1 MFGLIGH
8 STSFEDAKRKASML
22 GFDHIADGDL
32 DVWCTAPPQLVE
44 NVEVKSATGISIEGS
59 YIDSCFVPEMLS
71 RFKTARRKVLNAME
85 LAQKKGINITALG
98 GFTSIIFENF
108 NLLQHKQIRNTSL
121 EWERFTTGN
130 THTAWVICKQLEINA
145 PRIGIDLKKATVA
158 VIGATGDI
166 GSAVCRW
173 LINKTGISELLM
185 VARQQEPLALLQKE
199 LDGGTISSLDE
210 ALPQADIVVWV
221 ASMPKTIEIDNDN
234 LKKPCLMIDGGY
246 PKNLDEKFQGDN
258 IYVLKG
264 GIVEFFNDIGWNMM
278 ELAEMQN
285 PQREMFACFA
295 EAMILEFEKCHT
307 NFSWGR
313 NNISLE
319 KMEFIGAASLK
330 HGFSAIGLD
339 KQPKALTV

>member
-8 STSFEDAKRKASML
+8 STSFKDAKRKASML

-199 LDGGTISSLDE
+199 LDGGTITSLDE

-221 ASMPKTIEIDNDN
+221 ASMPKTIEIDTEN

-246 PKNLDEKFQGDN
+246 PKNLDEKFQGEN

-339 KQPKALTV
+339 KQPKILTV

>member
-1 MFGLIGH
+1 
-8 STSFEDAKRKASML
+8 
-22 GFDHIADGDL
+22 L

-173 LINKTGISELLM
+173 LINKTGISEILM

-199 LDGGTISSLDE
+199 LDGGTITSLDE
-210 ALPQADIVVWV
+210 ALPKADIVVWV
-221 ASMPKTIEIDNDN
+221 ASMPKTIEIDTDN

-246 PKNLDEKFQGDN
+246 PKNLDEKFQGEN

-339 KQPKALTV
+339 KQPKVLTV

>member
-8 STSFEDAKRKASML
+8 STSFEDAKRKASLL

-199 LDGGTISSLDE
+199 LDGGTVTSLNE

-221 ASMPKTIEIDNDN
+221 ASMPKTIEIDTDN

-246 PKNLDEKFQGDN
+246 PKNLDEKFQGGN
-258 IYVLKG
+258 IHVLKG

-319 KMEFIGAASLK
+319 KMEFIAAASLK

-339 KQPKALTV
+339 KKPKVLTV

>member
-22 GFDHIADGDL
+22 GFDHIADGNL

-108 NLLQHKQIRNTSL
+108 NLLQHKQIRNTAL

-199 LDGGTISSLDE
+199 LDGGTITSLDE

-221 ASMPKTIEIDNDN
+221 ASMPKTIEIDTDN

-246 PKNLDEKFQGDN
+246 PKNLDEKFQGEN

-339 KQPKALTV
+339 KQPKVLTV

>member
-185 VARQQEPLALLQKE
+185 VARQQEPLARLQKE
-199 LDGGTISSLDE
+199 LDGGTVTSLNE

-221 ASMPKTIEIDNDN
+221 ASMPKTIEIDTDK
-234 LKKPCLMIDGGY
+234 LKEPCLMIDGGY
-246 PKNLDEKFQGDN
+246 PKNLDEKFQGEN
-258 IYVLKG
+258 IHVLKG

-330 HGFSAIGLD
+330 HGFSSIGLD
-339 KQPKALTV
+339 KQPKVLTV

>member
-8 STSFEDAKRKASML
+8 STSFEDAKRKASLL

-108 NLLQHKQIRNTSL
+108 NLLQHKQIRNTAL

-173 LINKTGISELLM
+173 LMNKTGISELLM

-199 LDGGTISSLDE
+199 LDGGTITSLDE

-221 ASMPKTIEIDNDN
+221 ASMPKTIEIDTDN

-246 PKNLDEKFQGDN
+246 PKNLDEKFQGEN

-339 KQPKALTV
+339 KQPKVLTV